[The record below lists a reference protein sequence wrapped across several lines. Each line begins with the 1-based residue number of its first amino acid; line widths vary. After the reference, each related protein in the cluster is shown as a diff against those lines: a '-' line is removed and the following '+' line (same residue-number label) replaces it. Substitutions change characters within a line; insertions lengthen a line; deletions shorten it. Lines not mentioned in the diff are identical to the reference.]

1 MANDE
6 ISARER
12 LAEAIAEEDLLPE
25 DLQELRLALVMT
37 GGVSL
42 AVWMGGTALEFSR
55 LIRADRN
62 ADTTYLE
69 LLRLTRS
76 LPRVDV
82 IAGTSAGGLNGALLA
97 YAVTQDAEVSGLRD
111 LWLEARVRSSSCCA
125 SPPSRIRRRSCEA
138 TSTSSRSSRTP
149 STPSIAA
156 ISRRRMKSRWTSS
169 SRRRC

>member
-1 MANDE
+1 
-6 ISARER
+6 
-12 LAEAIAEEDLLPE
+12 
-25 DLQELRLALVMT
+25 MT

-42 AVWMGGTALEFSR
+42 AVWMGGTALEFNR

-62 ADTTYLE
+62 PDTTYLE

-111 LWLEARVRSSSCCA
+111 LWLRLGALEAAAAPADQAEPAVA
-125 SPPSRIRRRSCEA
+125 HARRRVLPR
-138 TSTSSRSSRTP
+138 RSSRTP

-156 ISRRRMKSRWTSS
+156 LSRRRTTSRWS
-169 SRRRC
+169 